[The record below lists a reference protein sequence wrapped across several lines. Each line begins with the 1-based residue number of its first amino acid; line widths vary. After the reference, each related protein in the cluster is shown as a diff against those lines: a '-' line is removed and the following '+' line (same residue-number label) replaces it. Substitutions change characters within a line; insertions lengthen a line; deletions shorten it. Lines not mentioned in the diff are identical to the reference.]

1 MTTSFLSLWTVSAK
15 AGFGAHLALESEIHL
30 EPILYWTG
38 LKFDTAEAICYSI
51 VLDMFEQH
59 VLFYTFNYQL
69 ITRH

>member
-51 VLDMFEQH
+51 VLDMLRINMSF
-59 VLFYTFNYQL
+59 FIPT
-69 ITRH
+69 